1 MSNEEI
7 RESIANFQKKIEE
20 SLTEKPYTFE
30 LHPDILKY
38 KREIDKLRAQCSHLN
53 ASNKI
58 QTFFKEPISLI
69 LSSNLSRSAIAALR
83 VRVR

>member
-20 SLTEKPYTFE
+20 SLAEKPYTFE
-30 LHPDILKY
+30 LNPDILKY
-38 KREIDKLRAQCSHLN
+38 KKEIDKLRAKCSHLN

-58 QTFFKEPISLI
+58 QTFNGRCVYCGTQIDKGANSEC
-69 LSSNLSRSAIAALR
+69 NQA
-83 VRVR
+83 

>member
-38 KREIDKLRAQCSHLN
+38 KKEIDKLRAQCSHLN

-58 QTFFKEPISLI
+58 QTFNGRCIYCGTKIDKGDNSEC
-69 LSSNLSRSAIAALR
+69 NQA
-83 VRVR
+83 